1 MKTLTMNPAKT
12 HPLPIEMFKKLAQN
26 SEAHAVSIYLP
37 MYKKGKEQNEQLAQ
51 ANLKSCIKEVRT
63 ILGQYQLSE
72 EEIIDY
78 IKPLEALIVQNEI
91 WRNPSQGL
99 AIFMDRKDLQHYSL
113 PVPFETK
120 VYVAS
125 HFYLKPLLP
134 LYSEDGQYYVLEL
147 SQDYVKLYQ
156 ATRFIFKD
164 ITDEKL
170 IPDTLEKVVGEDY
183 KSKMLQHR
191 SAPSISG
198 GGMIHGYGE
207 GKDDVKK
214 ELLKF
219 YKAVDEAILKTV
231 KNSKAPL
238 LLSCTDEVFSL
249 YKSISKHPNI
259 FVENVSGDPEF
270 VNKNE
275 LHEVSWNLLQPYFN
289 ITRNEK
295 IESFKELYN
304 TSKTGYETSE
314 ILPLAVEGKVDT
326 LFVREDLELY
336 GVYNQINRSVRL
348 DPDKNITNTSL
359 INLAALDTFLQ
370 GGNVYFLK
378 ANEMPFKER
387 PLNAIYRY

>member
-1 MKTLTMNPAKT
+1 MNPTKN
-12 HPLPIEMFKKLAQN
+12 HPLQIETFKDLAQS

-51 ANLKSCIKEVRT
+51 ANLKSCIKEVHT
-63 ILGQYQLSE
+63 LLCQYQLSE
-72 EEIIDY
+72 DEINNY
-78 IKPLEALIVQNEI
+78 IQPLKALIVQNEI

-99 AIFMDRKDLQHYSL
+99 AIFMDRKGVQHYSL
-113 PVPFETK
+113 PIPFETK

-125 HFYLKPLLP
+125 QFYLKPLLP
-134 LYSEDGQYYVLEL
+134 LYSDDDQYYVLEL
-147 SQDYVKLYQ
+147 SQDYVKLYE
-156 ATRFIFKD
+156 ATKFTFKD
-164 ITDEKL
+164 ITEKKL
-170 IPDTLEKVVGEDY
+170 LPASLKKVVGEDY

-219 YKAVDEAILKTV
+219 YKAVDVAILKTL
-231 KNSKAPL
+231 KNTKAPL
-238 LLSCTDEVFSL
+238 VLSCTDEVFYH
-249 YKSISKHPNI
+249 YKSISKYPNI
-259 FVENVSGDPEF
+259 FDSNVSGDPEF
-270 VNKNE
+270 VNKNK
-275 LHEVSWNLLQPYFN
+275 LHEVSWELLQPYFN
-289 ITRNEK
+289 TTRNEK

-304 TSKTGYETSE
+304 TSKTGYEISE

-326 LFVREDLELY
+326 LFVQEDVELY
-336 GVYNQINRSVRL
+336 GIYNKINRFVRL
-348 DPDKNITNTSL
+348 DPEKNTSNTSL

-378 ANEMPFKER
+378 ADEMPFKDR